1 MTALP
6 SVWRALQCLRVWWSI
21 DKRTTALPNFIKYT
35 IAILLHVSLSMYRVD
50 QTIANR
56 RLFIITATVHG
67 AYASF
72 WDMRYDWCLGN
83 PAYRYLRATFAYKR
97 VSIYYITIA
106 LNPVLRFSWIL
117 YIVVP
122 LQLQHSALTSFGVSL
137 AEVFRRG
144 LWSVLRVE
152 NEHCRRLHSERGIG
166 MTSDESWTP
175 ADRDKE
181 VRQIINSVPM
191 TALPVYVHQPKGLE
205 TRSTG

>member
-1 MTALP
+1 MGR
-6 SVWRALQCLRVWWSI
+6 RAS
-21 DKRTTALPNFIKYT
+21 ALPNFVKYA

-83 PAYRYLRATFAYKR
+83 PAYRYLRATLAYKR

-106 LNPVLRFSWIL
+106 LNPILRFSWIL

-152 NEHCRRLHSERGIG
+152 NEHCRRLHSERESEITPDG
-166 MTSDESWTP
+166 SWTLTNG
-175 ADRDKE
+175 DRD
-181 VRQIINSVPM
+181 VRQIVDSVPM
-191 TALPVYVHQPKGLE
+191 TALPVYVSQPKGLE
-205 TRSTG
+205 PRSTG